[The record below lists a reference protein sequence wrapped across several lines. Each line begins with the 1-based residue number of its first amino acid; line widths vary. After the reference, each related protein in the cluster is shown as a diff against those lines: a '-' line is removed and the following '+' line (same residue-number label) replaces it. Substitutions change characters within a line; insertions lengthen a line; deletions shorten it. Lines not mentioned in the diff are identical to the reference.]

1 MKVVSTVAA
10 GRGFHGFRRRA
21 RAPAIGYWLK
31 QGCRRVLQTLRQWRH
46 RSRSR
51 AELAALDDRMLRDI
65 GVTRAEAWCE
75 AAKPFWRE

>member
-1 MKVVSTVAA
+1 MKVVSTAAA
-10 GRGFHGFRRRA
+10 GRGFHEFRRRA
-21 RAPAIGYWLK
+21 RAPASRYWLRH
-31 QGCRRVLQTLRQWRH
+31 GWHRVLDTLREWRH

-51 AELAALDDRMLRDI
+51 AVLAALDDRMLRDI